1 MAVNARK
8 YFQIRFH
15 FVGTNVAMEKLLPVF
30 VLMSISLSACSTQ
43 QNKTPGSTLTD
54 SAQIETK
61 TNISSS
67 DAKANGS
74 DDSVVLIRPKH
85 KYRHVK
91 KYKIK

>member
-8 YFQIRFH
+8 YFQIQFH
-15 FVGTNVAMEKLLPVF
+15 FVSINAVMKKLLPVF
-30 VLMSISLSACSTQ
+30 MLMSISLAACSTQ

-54 SAQIETK
+54 STKVETK

-74 DDSVVLIRPKH
+74 DDSVVIIRPKH
-85 KYRHVK
+85 KYRHVI